1 MILTKTCEHLSI
13 TANKLIT
20 TSTQVIE
27 YVLGVN
33 RHGPLQS
40 STVQQFVES
49 VGSRTSTP
57 GGGSVSALVT
67 ALGLAL
73 GTYMLVGFRC
83 VIYHAL
89 STCVIYHAFC
99 IQYRT

>member
-1 MILTKTCEHLSI
+1 MYLLYISISRLILLY
-13 TANKLIT
+13 L
-20 TSTQVIE
+20 QVIE

-73 GTYMLVGFRC
+73 G
-83 VIYHAL
+83 
-89 STCVIYHAFC
+89 
-99 IQYRT
+99 

>member
-1 MILTKTCEHLSI
+1 MAPAESTLLSLPTYRDHVI
-13 TANKLIT
+13 SDL
-20 TSTQVIE
+20 TQVIE

-73 GTYMLVGFRC
+73 GQCNFF
-83 VIYHAL
+83 I
-89 STCVIYHAFC
+89 
-99 IQYRT
+99 

>member
-1 MILTKTCEHLSI
+1 MINFY

-20 TSTQVIE
+20 TRTQVIE

-73 GTYMLVGFRC
+73 GMC
-83 VIYHAL
+83 VISRVICHA
-89 STCVIYHAFC
+89 
-99 IQYRT
+99 